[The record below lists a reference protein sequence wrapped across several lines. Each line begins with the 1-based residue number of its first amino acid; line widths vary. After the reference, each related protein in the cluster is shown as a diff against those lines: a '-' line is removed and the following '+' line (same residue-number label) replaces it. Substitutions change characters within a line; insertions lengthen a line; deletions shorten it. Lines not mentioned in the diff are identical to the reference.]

1 MKKAAKAFD
10 DIFQRNRA
18 SAAGL
23 TYVGLKAHLWHGKT
37 AEELGD
43 LQLALDIYDEVLANA
58 PDPGEKGAASGLEPL
73 FAQVEYFRLLILA
86 QQKPQEFLSE
96 ATSWLQY
103 YRRLRQTDGYQA
115 IALELAKATFAL
127 ADRRHRPGESRT
139 HLGNA
144 APADGNVQGPQPV
157 SA

>member
-1 MKKAAKAFD
+1 MD
-10 DIFQRNRA
+10 DVFQQNRD
-18 SAAGL
+18 SA
-23 TYVGLKAHLWHGKT
+23 VDSLKVIAIRAHTWHGKT

-58 PDPGEKGAASGLEPL
+58 PDPGEKAPDSGLEPL

-86 QQKPQEFLSE
+86 KQKPQEFLSE
-96 ATSWLQY
+96 AASWLQY

-127 ADRRHRPGESRT
+127 AEDAT
-139 HLGNA
+139 
-144 APADGNVQGPQPV
+144 GPEKAGRI
-157 SA
+157 SETLRIC